1 MADPTD
7 HDQLFKAV
15 IREFFPEFLTLFFPD
30 QAARFDLSAVTWLD
44 KEVFA
49 DPPDGP
55 RHVLDMVAELHA
67 LAAAGVTALALIHLE
82 VESAESVTDL
92 ERRLPAYYFH
102 LRRTHG
108 KPVLPLV
115 LYLKVGLGG
124 VGVRVIDDPP
134 DGEPVL
140 TLRYR
145 YIGLPGLPAADY
157 LAGDS
162 WLGVALSALMRTPKE
177 SRLTIGIE
185 AMRRLGDAPLP
196 DHQKALLGDCVETYI
211 ELPAVELERFHGI
224 IDANATG
231 RVPAVNKTR
240 VQLAEEKAMEEGM
253 KRGMAQGEAIGK
265 EIGKEIG
272 MEEGLL
278 RGLRAAVGELLEA
291 RFGIAPP
298 ELLARVNATT
308 DPDTL
313 RLWLRTAATAIDLD
327 AFRTAVGL

>member
-7 HDQLFKAV
+7 HDQLFKAL
-15 IREFFPEFLTLFFPD
+15 IREFLPELLRLFFPD

-55 RHVLDMVAELHA
+55 RHVLDLVAELPA
-67 LAAAGVTALALIHLE
+67 IAGAGGTALALIHLE
-82 VESAESVTDL
+82 VESADSVTDI

-108 KPVLPLV
+108 KPVLPVV
-115 LYLKVGLGG
+115 LYLKVGLNG

-134 DGEPVL
+134 HGGPVM
-140 TLRYR
+140 TMRYR
-145 YIGLPGLPAADY
+145 YVGLPGLPAADY

-162 WLGVALSALMRTPKE
+162 WLGVALAALMRTPKE
-177 SRLTIGIE
+177 DRLAVGVE

-196 DHQKALLGDCVETYI
+196 DHRKALLGDCVETYI
-211 ELPAVELERFHGI
+211 DLPAAELERFWGI
-224 IDANATG
+224 INANATG

-240 VQLAEEKAMEEGM
+240 VQMAEEKGREEG
-253 KRGMAQGEAIGK
+253 R
-265 EIGKEIG
+265 EIGLG
-272 MEEGLL
+272 EGLL

-291 RFGIAPP
+291 RFAPVP
-298 ELLARVNATT
+298 ADLIERVNATT
-308 DPDTL
+308 DADAL
-313 RLWLRTAATAIDLD
+313 RRWLRAAATAADVGTLRTAA
-327 AFRTAVGL
+327 GL